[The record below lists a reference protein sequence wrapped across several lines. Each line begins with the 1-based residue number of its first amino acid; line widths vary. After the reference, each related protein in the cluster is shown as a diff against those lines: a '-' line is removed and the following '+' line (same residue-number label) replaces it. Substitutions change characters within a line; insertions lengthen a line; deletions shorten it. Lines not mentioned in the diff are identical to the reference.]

1 MGALDAGASSGELT
15 LLRGPP
21 CGPPPAPG
29 ATASCSA
36 LTTGPPVA
44 SSPLARGCRT
54 GLSATPSEGIRSRD
68 RALGDASARSSNID
82 AMALA
87 AQSDAFCTGDVLVGQ
102 GAR

>member
-21 CGPPPAPG
+21 CGPPSAPG
-29 ATASCSA
+29 TTASCSA

-68 RALGDASARSSNID
+68 RALGDVSVRSFD
-82 AMALA
+82 AKALA
-87 AQSDAFCTGDVLVGQ
+87 AQSDIFYTGDVLVGQ
-102 GAR
+102 GAW

>member
-15 LLRGPP
+15 LLRAPP

-44 SSPLARGCRT
+44 SSPFARGCRT
-54 GLSATPSEGIRSRD
+54 GSPRLPLRGSGVEIARS
-68 RALGDASARSSNID
+68 DASARSSNID

-102 GAR
+102 GVR